1 MKQSI
6 VWTLLSRL
14 TEQLVLYFYEDG
26 KITDTKEF
34 SERLALGTWEGLI
47 LFLRQSIANSDE
59 VVLEEVGYF
68 KKVNNQWIFEPAA
81 SLFEVDAMKLPIAEN
96 RAFLAE
102 KALFHLEQ
110 GVDLLANL
118 SDDQTLPS
126 KDVTAELNLF
136 AKVYGEAASELMLS
150 DSISTIGNRLL
161 RTARRL
167 RGETT
172 GVPASFG
179 EIKLAGSYGGGEGT
193 GGISR
198 VGDMME
204 DTRTVRERLRD
215 AGRYVGKEA
224 AEEGT
229 QSAERSDWI
238 EPVAGT
244 TEEGA

>member
-14 TEQLVLYFYEDG
+14 TEQLVLYFSEDG

-59 VVLEEVGYF
+59 VLLEEVGYF

-81 SLFEVDAMKLPIAEN
+81 SLFEVDVMKLPIAEN
-96 RAFLAE
+96 HAFLAQ

-118 SDDQTLPS
+118 SDDQTLLS
-126 KDVTAELNLF
+126 SENISAELRMFNS
-136 AKVYGEAASELMLS
+136 VYGESAADITLS
-150 DSISTIGNRLL
+150 DRITTVGNGLL

-172 GVPASFG
+172 SAPASIG
-179 EIKLAGSYGGGEGT
+179 EIQFLGSPRRGT
-193 GGISR
+193 ATGRIR
-198 VGDMME
+198 VGDIVVDEAHSKRIME
-204 DTRTVRERLRD
+204 KWAEAFEKAREKGKQG
-215 AGRYVGKEA
+215 AGRTG
-224 AEEGT
+224 
-229 QSAERSDWI
+229 RI
-238 EPVAGT
+238 EPEAGL